1 MLRFEF
7 SEVDNHF
14 LKQTLILKAKG
25 RSRSSQNG
33 NESSLDDGR
42 DDGGDDDGGD
52 DDDDVGDVGVEADI
66 LGKEAEGD
74 AGAPLIT
81 FLHTPVTE

>member
-1 MLRFEF
+1 M
-7 SEVDNHF
+7 
-14 LKQTLILKAKG
+14 
-25 RSRSSQNG
+25 
-33 NESSLDDGR
+33 DDGR
-42 DDGGDDDGGD
+42 DDGGDDDSGD